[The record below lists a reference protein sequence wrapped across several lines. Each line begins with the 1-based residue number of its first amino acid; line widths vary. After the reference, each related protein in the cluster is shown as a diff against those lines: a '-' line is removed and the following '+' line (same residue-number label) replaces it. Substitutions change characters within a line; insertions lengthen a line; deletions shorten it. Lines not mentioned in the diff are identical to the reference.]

1 MVVIG
6 GQSGLEQDALDMMRA
21 RFARATHRF
30 DSSWPT
36 SSASRSAASGVY
48 LQSRGVACVGVTA
61 RIDLSA
67 ARRCCSCSSI
77 GHYDSPFVRRVG
89 VSLNL
94 LAIPFERQLLSV
106 FSNAE
111 EVRAFNPLV
120 RVPALVLD
128 DGECLID
135 SAAILDHLDE
145 RVGPARALLPAGGK
159 ARRDALQKIA
169 LAVGV
174 GDKAIAITYERRK
187 PAARIDEAWIAR
199 CRGQQEGAL
208 AELDRRIAGHHEPDE
223 TPLMQPEITIAT
235 MLGYL
240 RLRQPE
246 TLPAGRYP
254 ALEAL
259 SARAEA
265 HPAFK
270 ACLPTLEEIGGSPHD
285 AQAALLRLQGDAQS
299 R

>member
-1 MVVIG
+1 V
-6 GQSGLEQDALDMMRA
+6 QL
-21 RFARATHRF
+21 
-30 DSSWPT
+30 
-36 SSASRSAASGVY
+36 
-48 LQSRGVACVGVTA
+48 
-61 RIDLSA
+61 
-67 ARRCCSCSSI
+67 I

-89 VSLNL
+89 VSLTV

-111 EVRAFNPLV
+111 AMRAFNPLV

-145 RVGPARALLPAGGK
+145 MVGPARALLPAAGQ
-159 ARRDALQKIA
+159 ARRDALQKLA
-169 LAVGV
+169 LATGV

-187 PAARIDEAWIAR
+187 PAARIDDTWIAR

-208 AELDRRIAGHHEPDE
+208 GELDRRFAAAKPDE
-223 TPLMQPEITIAT
+223 TRLMQPEITVAA

-246 TLPAGRYP
+246 TLPPASYP

-259 SARAEA
+259 SAWAEA

-270 ACLPTLEEIGGSPHD
+270 ACLPTPKEIGGSPQD
-285 AQAALLRLQGDAQS
+285 AQAALLRLQGHAQS

>member
-1 MVVIG
+1 MQLV
-6 GQSGLEQDALDMMRA
+6 
-21 RFARATHRF
+21 
-30 DSSWPT
+30 
-36 SSASRSAASGVY
+36 
-48 LQSRGVACVGVTA
+48 
-61 RIDLSA
+61 
-67 ARRCCSCSSI
+67 

-89 VSLNL
+89 VSLTVL
-94 LAIPFERQLLSV
+94 GIPFERQLLSV
-106 FSNAE
+106 FSDAE
-111 EVRAFNPLV
+111 AMRAFNPLG

-159 ARRDALQKIA
+159 ARREALQKIA
-169 LAVGV
+169 LATGV

-187 PAARIDEAWIAR
+187 PVAKIDEAWIAR

-208 AELDRRIAGHHEPDE
+208 GELERRFAGRREPDE
-223 TPLMQPEITIAT
+223 TRLMQPEITVAA

-240 RLRQPE
+240 RLGQPE

-259 SARAEA
+259 SAWAEA
-265 HPAFK
+265 HPAFI
-270 ACLPTLEEIGGSPHD
+270 ACLPAPKEIGGKPQD
-285 AQAALLRLQGDAQS
+285 AQAALLRLRGHAQS

>member
-1 MVVIG
+1 MTIR
-6 GQSGLEQDALDMMRA
+6 L
-21 RFARATHRF
+21 
-30 DSSWPT
+30 
-36 SSASRSAASGVY
+36 
-48 LQSRGVACVGVTA
+48 
-61 RIDLSA
+61 
-67 ARRCCSCSSI
+67 I

-89 VSLNL
+89 VSLHVL
-94 LAIPFERQLLSV
+94 GIPFERQLLSV

-111 EVRAFNPLV
+111 EMRAFNPLV
-120 RVPALVLD
+120 RVPALVRD

-135 SAAILDHLDE
+135 SAAILDYLDE
-145 RVGPARALLPAGGK
+145 TVGPQRALMPAGGK
-159 ARRDALQKIA
+159 ARRDALQKIV
-169 LAVGV
+169 LATGV
-174 GDKAIAITYERRK
+174 SDKAIAVTYERRK
-187 PAARIDEAWIAR
+187 PAAKIDETWIAR

-208 AELDRRIAGHHEPDE
+208 AELDRRFAGGRADE
-223 TPLMQPEITIAT
+223 GRLMQPEITVAA

-246 TLPAGRYP
+246 TLPSGRYP

-270 ACLPTLEEIGGSPHD
+270 ACLPTPKEIGGSPQE
-285 AQAALLRLQGDAQS
+285 AQAALLRLQGGGQS

>member
-1 MVVIG
+1 M
-6 GQSGLEQDALDMMRA
+6 
-21 RFARATHRF
+21 
-30 DSSWPT
+30 
-36 SSASRSAASGVY
+36 AADVQRW
-48 LQSRGVACVGVTA
+48 LMTLR
-61 RIDLSA
+61 L
-67 ARRCCSCSSI
+67 I

-89 VSLNL
+89 VSLTVL
-94 LAIPFERQLLSV
+94 GVPFERQLLSV

-111 EVRAFNPLV
+111 AMRAFNPLI
-120 RVPALVLD
+120 RVPALVLA

-145 RVGPARALLPAGGK
+145 LVGPARALLPAGGK
-159 ARRDALQKIA
+159 ARREALQKIA
-169 LAVGV
+169 LATGV

-187 PAARIDEAWIAR
+187 PVAKIDEAWIAR

-208 AELDRRIAGHHEPDE
+208 AELDRRFAAAKPEE
-223 TPLMQPEITIAT
+223 TRLMQPEITVAA

-259 SARAEA
+259 SAWAEA

-270 ACLPTLEEIGGSPHD
+270 ACLPTPREIGGSPRD